1 MAEIERKFLVTEMPR
16 AESGRAA
23 IEQGYLA
30 LDQDTEVRLRRAGD
44 ELFLTAKG
52 GHGEVREE
60 VEVSIDPPS
69 FEALWP
75 LTAGRRVRKVRHYVP
90 LAHGLRA
97 EVDVYEDGLDG
108 LRTAEVEFDSPQ
120 AARDFTPPPW
130 FGREL
135 TGDRRYA
142 NQTLATEGLPAEDEK
157 RDDMTMES
165 TDTTAA
171 EPQVEDEAPAPKRS
185 TAPAKT

>member
-1 MAEIERKFLVTEMPR
+1 MPR
-16 AESGRAA
+16 AESASTA

-60 VEVSIDPPS
+60 VEVSIDPKS

-75 LTAGRRVRKVRHYVP
+75 LTAGRRVRKVRHYMP

-97 EVDVYEDGLDG
+97 EVDVYEDGPG
-108 LRTAEVEFDSPQ
+108 RLRPGGGEVHS
-120 AARDFTPPPW
+120 
-130 FGREL
+130 
-135 TGDRRYA
+135 
-142 NQTLATEGLPAEDEK
+142 
-157 RDDMTMES
+157 
-165 TDTTAA
+165 
-171 EPQVEDEAPAPKRS
+171 
-185 TAPAKT
+185 

>member
-1 MAEIERKFLVTEMPR
+1 VAEIERKFLVTEMPR
-16 AESGRAA
+16 AESARTP

-30 LDQDTEVRLRRAGD
+30 VEEDVEVRLRRAGD

-60 VEVSIDPPS
+60 VEVSIEPRS

-90 LAHGLRA
+90 LGHGLRA
-97 EVDVYEDGLDG
+97 EVDVYEAGLDG
-108 LRTAEVEFDSPQ
+108 LRTAEVEFDSP
-120 AARDFTPPPW
+120 AASRAFTPPPW
-130 FGREL
+130 FGKEL

-142 NQTLATEGLPAEDEK
+142 NQALATVGLPAEDEK
-157 RDDMTMES
+157 RDDMTMEGES
-165 TDTTAA
+165 TTT
-171 EPQVEDEAPAPKRS
+171 EPVPTEPDAPAKRS

>member
-1 MAEIERKFLVTEMPR
+1 MPR
-16 AESGRAA
+16 AESASTA

-30 LDQDTEVRLRRAGD
+30 LDQDTEVRLRRSGD
-44 ELFLTAKG
+44 ELLLTAKG

-60 VEVSIDPPS
+60 VEVSIDPKS

-75 LTAGRRVRKVRHYVP
+75 LTAGRRVRKVRHYMP

-108 LRTAEVEFDSPQ
+108 LCTVEVEFDSED
-120 AARDFTPPPW
+120 ASRAFTPPPW

-135 TGDRRYA
+135 TGDQRYA
-142 NQTLATEGLPAEDEK
+142 NQTLATEGLPAADKK
-157 RDDMTMES
+157 RDDVTMES
-165 TDTTAA
+165 ASTTTEEPRDDGTAA
-171 EPQVEDEAPAPKRS
+171 EDEAPA
-185 TAPAKT
+185 